1 MQRLDSII
9 NEVVKAILE
18 DKPLPEEKK
27 ICWRCG
33 RERFEGDSWCDF
45 CEQMKQDCE
54 WDLRLQREKEDRE
67 EQGEEYYDDE
77 D

>member
-9 NEVVKAILE
+9 SEVVRAILD

-27 ICWRCG
+27 ICWKCG
-33 RERFEGDSWCDF
+33 RERFEGDTWCDF
-45 CEQMKQDCE
+45 CEQMKMDYIDELKLQDKQDTE
-54 WDLRLQREKEDRE
+54 NS
-67 EQGEEYYDDE
+67 EEYQDDE